1 MAIVSDE
8 RVLTQLRR
16 YNQWWSGSHKPA
28 PTFHRVA
35 FRRCYDLLTREDW
48 DRAVLLSGPRRVG
61 KSTILHQ
68 VAHRLIRDGHDPR
81 SVLYATL
88 DDNILKLAGIE
99 GAIRAFQENVWPS
112 GKPAFLLLDEV
123 HYAHGWDTALK
134 TLIDHSP
141 ELRILA
147 TGSAALETGEA
158 LSHSGVGRWTTVPI
172 PTLSFY
178 EFLHLVDQPPAGVP
192 SRLRPSECGS
202 LSKPDLLQIQSA
214 MEPTLPLFREYL
226 LVGGFPETAKRRS
239 DIGEAQRLLRE
250 DVVDRV
256 LKRDITALFGVRN
269 VSILEKLF
277 LYVCLNSGLMLNI
290 QKCAKEIGTSRT
302 TIDNHL
308 QVLVQANL
316 LYKLEPSLRSG
327 KQVLRPQNKYYLVD
341 AALRNAILLSGTEIL
356 DDPREA
362 GVIVET
368 AILRHLM
375 AFYYRD
381 TPRLTYWRG
390 QNDAEVDIVVRGP
403 RYAIGTEVKYRERI
417 RPEDLAGAA
426 EFEVVEQ
433 PDKLFII
440 TKNQQ
445 DFGLRPVGEGGRPVA
460 WIPAHIFT
468 YLIGQAEREQ

>member
-1 MAIVSDE
+1 MAIVDDE
-8 RVLTQLRR
+8 RVLGQLRR
-16 YNQWWSGSHKPA
+16 YNPWWGGSERPV
-28 PTFHRVA
+28 PGFHRVA
-35 FRRCYDLLTREDW
+35 FRRCHELLTRADW

-61 KSTILHQ
+61 KSTILQ
-68 VAHRLIRDGHDPR
+68 QIANRLIADGHDPR

-99 GAIRAFQENVWPS
+99 GVMRAFQVNVWPA

-147 TGSAALETGEA
+147 TGSAALETGDA
-158 LSHSGVGRWTTVPI
+158 LSHSGVGRWTTVTI

-178 EFLHLVDQPPAGVP
+178 EFLHLIGQPPAGVP
-192 SRLRPSECGS
+192 EGLRPSECGS
-202 LSKPDLLQIQSA
+202 LSKADLFRVQAA

-226 LVGGFPETAKRRS
+226 LVGGFPETAKRRA

-290 QKCAKEIGTSRT
+290 NRCAKEIGTSRT

-316 LYKLEPSLRSG
+316 LYRLEPSAGPG
-327 KQVLRPQNKYYLVD
+327 KRVLKAQHKYYLVD
-341 AALRNAILLSGTEIL
+341 AALRNAILLSGAEIL
-356 DDPREA
+356 EDPREA

-368 AILRHLM
+368 AILRHLI

-390 QNDAEVDIVVRGP
+390 RHDAEVDIVVRGP
-403 RYAIGTEVKYRERI
+403 RYAIGAEVKYRERV
-417 RPEDLAGAA
+417 RPEDLTGAA
-426 EFEVVEQ
+426 EFDAAER
-433 PDKLFII
+433 PDKLFVI
-440 TKNQQ
+440 TKRQ
-445 DFGLRPVGEGGRPVA
+445 DNFGMRPIGKDGRSAA

-468 YLIGQAEREQ
+468 YLIGQAERER